1 MKDKNYN
8 NSSFDTS
15 TLLDGT
21 QHGEGSKYPLSKHD
35 FELYDEA
42 KAIPTRVVR
51 VKRMSSAAKGER
63 WRFFENDELK
73 FILDGS
79 KLSKKECIFLRTIEG
94 VNFLIAEF
102 KVGFKSFNE
111 LRGRLKKKI

>member
-1 MKDKNYN
+1 MKDKHN
-8 NSSFDTS
+8 NNFDTS
-15 TLLDGT
+15 ALMDAV
-21 QHGEGSKYPLSKHD
+21 QHGEGSKFPLSKAD
-35 FELYDEA
+35 FELYDET
-42 KAIPTRVVR
+42 KAVPARVMR

-63 WRFFENDELK
+63 WRFIENEELK

-79 KLSKKECIFLRTIEG
+79 KLSKKECTFLRTIEG

-111 LRGRLKKKI
+111 LRSRLKKKI